1 MVKEFTP
8 HEDLSSSQRPKSGLS
23 PGYPGPR
30 DWRQFKQA
38 RLFSTEDRATL
49 TFFHGQA
56 VASIHFDRNRGEI
69 FYRGHNV
76 KNMTLTE
83 EQWGLLQ
90 QFGDYLKTH
99 GAPTPL
105 HLAYEDSLA
114 SLLPKR

>member
-1 MVKEFTP
+1 MAKESIP
-8 HEDLSSSQRPKSGLS
+8 HEDLSPSNPPPSG
-23 PGYPGPR
+23 PNPAYQGAK

-49 TFFHGQA
+49 TFFHNQA

-83 EQWGLLQ
+83 EQWALLQ

-99 GAPTPL
+99 GAKAQL
-105 HLAYEDSLA
+105 QQAYEESLA
-114 SLLPKR
+114 SLLPQR